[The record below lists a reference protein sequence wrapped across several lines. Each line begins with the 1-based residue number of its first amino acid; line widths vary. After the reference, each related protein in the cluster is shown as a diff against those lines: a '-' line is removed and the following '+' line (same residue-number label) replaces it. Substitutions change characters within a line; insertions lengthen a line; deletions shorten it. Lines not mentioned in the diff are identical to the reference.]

1 MLREKRRIGFFGGT
15 FDPFHSGHLG
25 MAHAAA
31 EALHL
36 DNVSFVP
43 AGQNPLKD
51 EAPRTSPRQRVDM
64 IRLGIQPYRR
74 YGIWEGELDRQGLSY
89 TLDTIEHVQRVYP
102 NCHMFWIIGSD
113 QLPHLPRWYGI
124 EQLVEKVGF
133 ILVRRPGFEFSWPGI
148 KGLSLYP
155 VDNPLMEVSA
165 TEIRDRIR
173 RGEPV
178 RGMVPPVVDD
188 YIRRNSLYI

>member
-1 MLREKRRIGFFGGT
+1 M
-15 FDPFHSGHLG
+15 
-25 MAHAAA
+25 
-31 EALHL
+31 
-36 DNVSFVP
+36 
-43 AGQNPLKD
+43 
-51 EAPRTSPRQRVDM
+51 
-64 IRLGIQPYRR
+64 
-74 YGIWEGELDRQGLSY
+74 
-89 TLDTIEHVQRVYP
+89 
-102 NCHMFWIIGSD
+102 
-113 QLPHLPRWYGI
+113 
-124 EQLVEKVGF
+124 EKVGF